1 MLIGLA
7 GVPGDGKATNVL
19 WLRMRKKED
28 SNLKYNTQGAMSLK
42 KKENLMLLVSSQW
55 LMVTN
60 EEKLTLEMK
69 IMVSYLRADIANRHT
84 HVLPIDINI
93 YEIDNKS
100 NQ

>member
-1 MLIGLA
+1 
-7 GVPGDGKATNVL
+7 
-19 WLRMRKKED
+19 
-28 SNLKYNTQGAMSLK
+28 
-42 KKENLMLLVSSQW
+42 
-55 LMVTN
+55 MVTN

-69 IMVSYLRADIANRHT
+69 IMVSYLRADIANRHK

>member
-1 MLIGLA
+1 
-7 GVPGDGKATNVL
+7 
-19 WLRMRKKED
+19 
-28 SNLKYNTQGAMSLK
+28 MSLK

-69 IMVSYLRADIANRHT
+69 IMVICAQI
-84 HVLPIDINI
+84 LPIDINI
-93 YEIDNKS
+93 LEIDNKS